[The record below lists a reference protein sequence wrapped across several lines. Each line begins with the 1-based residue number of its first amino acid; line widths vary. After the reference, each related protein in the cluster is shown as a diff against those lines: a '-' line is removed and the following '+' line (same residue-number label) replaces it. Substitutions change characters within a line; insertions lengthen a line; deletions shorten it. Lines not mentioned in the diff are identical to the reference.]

1 MRDTEDCSPDLTGK
15 MHIVP
20 LNRAHHAGLGVDT
33 GKLNRYTQTLNTV
46 FVNVVEFFYANR
58 HYPLVFV
65 SDADK
70 GFIPCAVT
78 GLEQGQNLF
87 VGADGS
93 WVEGVYVPAQARMYP
108 VYVSSAN
115 TDEDKRIIL
124 VDEDALTKSADPFFT
139 NNSTPT
145 EKWKRTEKFVSDY
158 ISAEKL
164 TREFTGTLESL
175 GLLEPFDAQINPA
188 HTSPRRLTGLYRV
201 SEERLNN
208 LPAKDIKS
216 LMKGGELS
224 RIYAHLISL
233 ENFSGLLDRS
243 VDASTQHQ
251 QQ

>member
-1 MRDTEDCSPDLTGK
+1 

-20 LNRAHHAGLGVDT
+20 LNRERHAGLGVDT
-33 GKLNRYTQTLNTV
+33 DKQNRYTQTLNTV
-46 FVNVVEFFYANR
+46 YLNVVEFFYASR
-58 HYPLVFV
+58 HYPVAFI

-87 VGADGS
+87 TDTDGGWVGD
-93 WVEGVYVPAQARMYP
+93 VYVPAQARMYP
-108 VYVSSAN
+108 VYVSSASN
-115 TDEDKRIIL
+115 DEGKRIIL
-124 VDEDALTKSADPFFT
+124 VDEDALTKSADSFFT
-139 NNSTPT
+139 NHSMPT
-145 EKWKRTEKFVSDY
+145 EKLKLTEKFVSDY

-164 TREFTGTLESL
+164 THEFTGTLESL

-201 SEERLNN
+201 NEDRLNN

-243 VDASTQHQ
+243 VDAGMQHQ